1 MVNIMQVVGVALM
14 ATIIALFLR
23 QTNSPVNA
31 MLISVLVGIIIFVSL
46 LKDIAYVLAVLDQLA
61 VKAQVNQL
69 YLTTILKIIGIAYVA
84 EFGAQVC
91 RDAGESAIA
100 ARVEF
105 AAKILILVLAIPILV
120 AVLET
125 IIRLLP

>member
-105 AAKILILVLAIPILV
+105 AAKIMILVLAIPILV

>member
-1 MVNIMQVVGVALM
+1 MNIMQIVGIGM
-14 ATIIALFLR
+14 IAAVLAIFLR

-31 MLISVLVGIIIFVSL
+31 VLVSLLVGVIIFVSL
-46 LKDIAYVLAVLDQLA
+46 LDEIAYVLGVLDHLA

-91 RDAGESAIA
+91 RDAGETAIA
-100 ARVEF
+100 ARIEF
-105 AAKILILVLAIPILV
+105 AAKILILVLAVPILA

>member
-1 MVNIMQVVGVALM
+1 MNIMQIVGIGM
-14 ATIIALFLR
+14 IAAILAIFLR

-31 MLISVLVGIIIFVSL
+31 MLVSLLVGVIIFVSL
-46 LKDIAYVLAVLDQLA
+46 LDEIAYVLGVLDHLA

-91 RDAGESAIA
+91 RDAGETAIA
-100 ARVEF
+100 ARIEF
-105 AAKILILVLAIPILV
+105 AAKILILVLAIPILA

>member
-1 MVNIMQVVGVALM
+1 MNIMQVVGIALI
-14 ATIIALFLR
+14 ATIIAIFLR

-46 LKDIAYVLAVLDQLA
+46 LKDIAYVMAALDQLA
-61 VKAQVNQL
+61 AKAQVNQL

-105 AAKILILVLAIPILV
+105 AAKILILALAIPILV

>member
-1 MVNIMQVVGVALM
+1 MNIMQVVGVALM

-105 AAKILILVLAIPILV
+105 AAKIMILVLAIPILV

>member
-1 MVNIMQVVGVALM
+1 MQVVGIALI
-14 ATIIALFLR
+14 ATIIAIFLR

-46 LKDIAYVLAVLDQLA
+46 LKDIAYVMAALDQLA
-61 VKAQVNQL
+61 AKAQVNQL

-105 AAKILILVLAIPILV
+105 AAKILILALAIPILV